1 MYTNESISKAV
12 QFTNTGNS
20 MFEHLKNALAAE
32 RKAREE
38 NTRFYIANGYW
49 PTWAEEHRRNP
60 DGGLQ
65 RHSTPA
71 KWAAYQAGTLSRAD
85 AVKIA
90 TRRAV
95 KTIEKTYAAKL
106 AQLDRIGNA
115 PDLEFITINME
126 WRPSRTWGHNPH
138 VDAVTNEAE
147 MYTGTASGCGY
158 DKASA
163 AIAEA
168 LNASPAVLKMLYTAA
183 ENALAAG
190 RTFTQY
196 NNGIV
201 TWRDVLGYGSGYS
214 ILPYFEGGV
223 GVSCFETI
231 FSRCGYRFR
240 QTANSKYFD
249 AYTVT
254 RREAE

>member
-1 MYTNESISKAV
+1 
-12 QFTNTGNS
+12 
-20 MFEHLKNALAAE
+20 MFEHLRNALTAE
-32 RKAREE
+32 REAREE
-38 NTRFYIANGYW
+38 NTRFYIVNGYF
-49 PTWAEEHRRNP
+49 PTWAEDNRRNP
-60 DGGLQ
+60 DDGLK

-71 KWAAYQAGTLSRAD
+71 KWEAYQAGRLSRD
-85 AVKIA
+85 AAVEIA
-90 TRRAV
+90 TRRAF
-95 KTIEKTYAAKL
+95 KAIEKTYAAKFDK
-106 AQLDRIGNA
+106 LDRISAA
-115 PDLEFITINME
+115 PDLEFITANME

-138 VDAVTNEAE
+138 VEACTNECQRF
-147 MYTGTASGCGY
+147 TGTASGCGY

-163 AIAEA
+163 ALAEA

-190 RTFTQY
+190 QTFTRY
-196 NNGIV
+196 NNDGAV

-240 QTANSKYFD
+240 LVASGKRFD